1 MSQKGSTAGQPGGAW
16 QKEAGALGRPLW
28 VVVIAAGAVMAL
40 AIGFRQSLGL
50 FLTPISLSFGGS
62 RAEFALGIGLMNL
75 FWGLASPFAGAFA
88 DRYGAGRVAVF
99 GGLCYSAGLLAMG
112 LSGAGGQLLLGGVLI
127 GLGLSGAGFSVVL
140 GVVGRAAPAA
150 KRSAALGLASM
161 VGSIGQFAA
170 LPFSHLL
177 IEGLG
182 WRGAL
187 MVLAVCMLL
196 VLPLAI
202 GLSGR
207 PKATELQQDQSNQ
220 TLGEAFTE
228 ACSTRSFW
236 LLNAGFFVCGFHLAF
251 VAVHLPAFL
260 ADQGFAPWLATA
272 ALTLVGICNILGSYG
287 CGVLGGWYSKKSLLS
302 LLYLARAAIFA
313 CFLIAP
319 ISEASVLVFAAAMGF
334 LWLGTVPLTSGLVA
348 QIFGTGYMS
357 MVFGM
362 VFLGHQFGGFLG
374 AWLAG
379 QLYDLFGSYDAM
391 WWLSVALGV
400 ISAALHWPISEQPLP
415 RQSLVRNPG

>member
-1 MSQKGSTAGQPGGAW
+1 MSRKGSTAGQP
-16 QKEAGALGRPLW
+16 AGALGRPLW
-28 VVVIAAGAVMAL
+28 VVIIAAGAVMAL

-62 RAEFALGIGLMNL
+62 RVEFALGIGLMNL

-88 DRYGAGRVAVF
+88 DRYGAGRVAAF

-187 MVLAVCMLL
+187 MVLAVCILL

-207 PKATELQQDQSNQ
+207 PKAAELQQDQSNQ

-415 RQSLVRNPG
+415 RRSLVRNPR